1 MLDIDEKAFIIS
13 KMLSGHKKQSH
24 NCALKDHVKKL
35 IGGLSE
41 QDSLKIMQTNPYMQ
55 TTPTALSL
63 GNNIIDYSNTDIALH
78 SSLSKRARTKTP
90 INSLFVDA
98 TRKFP
103 LGDVPRLESEPEL
116 LVDFSGFTQ
125 ATDQSLW
132 EKGEKYEKKGGRQKR
147 VNKPLS
153 IESKAKRIQMGSQAL
168 GVWQEFYSKCSSW
181 KTFDNMKGNKR
192 KAISLLYQHVKKNG
206 FGDVD
211 AIKGNR
217 FASFEEFA
225 QYLHR

>member
-24 NCALKDHVKKL
+24 NRALKDHVKKL

-78 SSLSKRARTKTP
+78 NSLSKRARTKTP

-132 EKGEKYEKKGGRQKR
+132 EKGEKYEKKDEKKGVKSVLISRYLLNQKPNEFKWDHKHLECGKSFIQSVHRGRR
-147 VNKPLS
+147 L
-153 IESKAKRIQMGSQAL
+153 I
-168 GVWQEFYSKCSSW
+168 
-181 KTFDNMKGNKR
+181 T
-192 KAISLLYQHVKKNG
+192 
-206 FGDVD
+206 
-211 AIKGNR
+211 
-217 FASFEEFA
+217 
-225 QYLHR
+225 